1 MNDSF
6 FIIYAKYFILLS
18 ALVGFYY
25 RNKLKSFNA
34 TSLPYFLLL
43 VFLGECFGLYLSK
56 KGADETSSNF
66 YIYFMMPAQILFYI
80 WFIGFKVLQKPKIS
94 IALIG
99 LFLLVFIVEI
109 FLGKQTTSEIFTR
122 SFSLGGI
129 LLSVLVLLFILK
141 LTKEDAVLTFNRN
154 LFFWV
159 CIGIAIYYTISF
171 PFFTY
176 YNTLL
181 SKYEKVFLIYRNITY
196 HLSVSMY
203 LLFIIGFIWSKKI

>member
-1 MNDSF
+1 MSDSF
-6 FIIYAKYFILLS
+6 FINYAKYFILLS

-43 VFLGECFGLYLSK
+43 VFLGECFGVYLSK
-56 KGADETSSNF
+56 KGADDASSNF
-66 YIYFMMPAQILFYI
+66 FIYFMLPVQILFYM
-80 WFIGFKVLQKPKIS
+80 WFISFKILAKPKIG

-99 LFLLVFIVEI
+99 FFLLVFIVEI
-109 FLGKQTTSEIFTR
+109 ILGKQTTSEIFTR

-159 CIGIAIYYTISF
+159 CIGIAVYYTISF
-171 PFFTY
+171 PFYTY

-181 SKYEKVFLIYRNITY
+181 YKYENVFFIYRSITR
-196 HLSVSMY
+196 HLSLGMY
-203 LLFIIGFIWSKKI
+203 LLFIIGFIWSKEI